1 MQNKKELID
10 AYKNRKQI
18 GGICKITNTKINK
31 IFLFTTADIVG
42 SENRFEFSKKTGSAI
57 NLKLQSDCNKYGL
70 DAFVFEVVEELEKN
84 VDQTVKEFNEDLN
97 ELLEIYVQKF
107 SNVDMY

>member
-18 GGICKITNTKINK
+18 GGICKITNTKTGK
-31 IFLFTTADIVG
+31 IFLFTTADTIG
-42 SENRFEFSKKTGSAI
+42 SKNRFEFSKKTGSAI
-57 NLKLQSDCNKYGL
+57 NLKLQADWNLYGE
-70 DAFVFEVVEELEKN
+70 DVFEFEIIEQLEKN
-84 VDQTVKEFNEDLN
+84 LDQTVKEFNEDLN
-97 ELLEIYVQKF
+97 ELLELYIQKF